1 MPLVCRSLQPSLP
14 PPPCSRPSR
23 PEGIRRVQRRRA
35 AQGEW
40 SSAATEAAEAA
51 PPPPASVAETES
63 EEAEVARPAGAPGPI
78 LFEYGEESEEGS
90 SGAGYTSSAHPRADY
105 SLFVRFLHLASPYVV
120 GHRGRTFVVVI
131 PGEVLINKE
140 LLYPLLEDILLLH
153 GLGIRL
159 ALVCGARP
167 QIDAY
172 LAARGLR
179 KQMVGAYRVTDR
191 ATLEGALEAAA
202 TTATEVAALLSKA
215 PSLPMVRRHARGD
228 GQQMH
233 FAPPVQVMSGNYVTA
248 KRRGVVGDV
257 DFQYMGQVRF
267 VQADA
272 VNQQLQAGAIV
283 LLTNVGVS
291 ASGELLN
298 CNTYDIATHAAVE
311 LKADKLICLTGQDV
325 RELNLPQYLPLE
337 DALAMIQEATTE
349 CTATGRR
356 KFEPQLEAN
365 EPSSSGRSSSGGYS
379 SNGSYGT
386 NGGGNGN
393 RLEMSLDLDSWQQIG
408 FPPAVL
414 AAVVACRHGVTRAHL
429 VDERADGALLLEL
442 YTRDGTEGVCMIAG
456 DIYQGIRVAEQRDLT
471 AVSSLLSL
479 LATTHGVELPFP
491 SSQLSSRLEDVTVI
505 EREGKILGC
514 CCITDHG
521 LVGEG
526 AEQSYAEQF
535 EAEST
540 AAAAAAMG
548 PSSNGDRGPSSNGDR
563 GAPATGGGERV
574 AEVAAFVV
582 HPSYRC
588 VGFGDSL
595 LDYVEQAIR
604 LRGFT
609 RLVIVAGQG
618 SFEWFIQR
626 DFVPAGDAAAVAALL
641 PAHRRTQLAGQAPPA
656 KVFAKEIMA
665 PAPNAAPAGK
675 RIGF

>member
-1 MPLVCRSLQPSLP
+1 
-14 PPPCSRPSR
+14 
-23 PEGIRRVQRRRA
+23 
-35 AQGEW
+35 
-40 SSAATEAAEAA
+40 
-51 PPPPASVAETES
+51 
-63 EEAEVARPAGAPGPI
+63 
-78 LFEYGEESEEGS
+78 
-90 SGAGYTSSAHPRADY
+90 
-105 SLFVRFLHLASPYVV
+105 
-120 GHRGRTFVVVI
+120 
-131 PGEVLINKE
+131 
-140 LLYPLLEDILLLH
+140 
-153 GLGIRL
+153 
-159 ALVCGARP
+159 
-167 QIDAY
+167 
-172 LAARGLR
+172 
-179 KQMVGAYRVTDR
+179 MVGAYRVTDR

-311 LKADKLICLTGQDV
+311 LKADKLICLTGQD
-325 RELNLPQYLPLE
+325 YLPLE

-356 KFEPQLEAN
+356 K
-365 EPSSSGRSSSGGYS
+365 
-379 SNGSYGT
+379 
-386 NGGGNGN
+386 
-393 RLEMSLDLDSWQQIG
+393 LEMSLDLDSWQQIG